1 MRDLFG
7 PAQIAEDV
15 LEIENQISEH
25 IKIQLI
31 TIEQIQQKKII
42 VKKKKKI
49 KKKKVIE
56 ID

>member
-31 TIEQIQQKKII
+31 M
-42 VKKKKKI
+42 
-49 KKKKVIE
+49 